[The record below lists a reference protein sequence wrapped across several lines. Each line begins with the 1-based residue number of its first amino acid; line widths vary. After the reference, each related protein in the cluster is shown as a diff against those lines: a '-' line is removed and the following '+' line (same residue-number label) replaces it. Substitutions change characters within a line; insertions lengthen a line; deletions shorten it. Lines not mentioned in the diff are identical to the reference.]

1 MVLIIAATIR
11 TNTNILMILLYL
23 PCCSSVIGLPNFS
36 PKVTIKNIATKTQTK
51 IIINVIFIPFRQ
63 FYIPSFSK
71 IDYHSE

>member
-1 MVLIIAATIR
+1 M
-11 TNTNILMILLYL
+11 
-23 PCCSSVIGLPNFS
+23 GLPNLS

-63 FYIPSFSK
+63 FFIPSFSK

>member
-11 TNTNILMILLYL
+11 TNTKTRVILPYL
-23 PCCSSVIGLPNFS
+23 PCCSSVIGCPNFS

-63 FYIPSFSK
+63 FYIPSFNK
-71 IDYHSE
+71 IDYHSK